1 MSVVSINKSI
11 HQNIFIL
18 IDRLGGSIK
27 KKVAQNRVKPKQDKM
42 LEYEKKTQIRNIFK
56 MYDVNQMVCK
66 SLTNLFEI

>member
-1 MSVVSINKSI
+1 MIMVRMQEKLFKIIASHKYQSEQI
-11 HQNIFIL
+11 
-18 IDRLGGSIK
+18 

-66 SLTNLFEI
+66 SLTN